1 MLALS
6 HHLRTCKI
14 YPLSVF
20 RSCSNRKYTVIV
32 VHIITL
38 KITLN
43 EERSRFFRLLLSVS
57 HCSTLCVVWAS
68 ACLSSE
74 CVHCFVLLRKC
85 AAILFRSFFFLL
97 VSFASFAF
105 VVVYRCFGTIR
116 RCQVRGASSEHWTI
130 SAIRFM
136 IFRLGVLFNAF
147 VALCYFN
154 IMLVVIAYRQSYS
167 CSTTHS
173 TSHFCALVVLLLP
186 RHILSALSLSVRV
199 CTGLLP
205 LYFMKQRENK
215 NNKQQ
220 LANHFVCTL
229 TI

>member
-1 MLALS
+1 M
-6 HHLRTCKI
+6 
-14 YPLSVF
+14 
-20 RSCSNRKYTVIV
+20 RSLFCIV
-32 VHIITL
+32 A
-38 KITLN
+38 KM
-43 EERSRFFRLLLSVS
+43 RRY
-57 HCSTLCVVWAS
+57 
-68 ACLSSE
+68 
-74 CVHCFVLLRKC
+74 FVPFL
-85 AAILFRSFFFLL
+85 FFLL

-167 CSTTHS
+167 RSTTHS
-173 TSHFCALVVLLLP
+173 TSHFWALVILLLP